1 MKRRT
6 FLLGTAAALGGG
18 LVIGYSAWRGK
29 LDRQA
34 KAAVA
39 SPGATLLANWVKI
52 ASDGSITVLVP
63 HADMGQGSF
72 TALAMVLAEE
82 LDADWSHMRAERA
95 PAEIAFAN
103 GFLVQGFIFGTK
115 PLPSVADDLARAG
128 FAEAAR
134 LRNVQ
139 VTGGSMSVRTTGQ
152 MGLRVVGAAARAM
165 LIEAAAQR
173 WNVPTSEIEAA
184 RSVVTHKPTGRTATY
199 AELAQAAAEISPPAH
214 PRLKTHAEY
223 RLIGSSQ
230 PRFDIPAKSTGRQT
244 YGIDLQMPG
253 MKVATVMAA
262 PVTGGALIDVDP
274 APALALGGVE
284 RVVKLSDAVAVVGS
298 GYWYARRGLLA
309 LSPRWSDGGNGTVT
323 SDTIARQNLAALAGS
338 EGKVLHKA
346 GDVTR
351 TAQGHAVEATYE
363 VPLLYHAAMEPI
375 NVTALWADNKLTV
388 WCGEQDALGA
398 KANLLEVSGLPS
410 SQVEFIGMPIG
421 GGFGRRTQRR
431 SDHFR
436 QVVELAR
443 AMAPHPVKLIWSRE
457 EDIAQG
463 GFRPALASKVRATL
477 DGNGM
482 PVTWEQRFIDT
493 PGIILEG
500 TEIPYS
506 VANQS
511 LTVVQSP
518 THVRGSAWRSVG
530 HTQHGFYTECFIDE
544 LARAA
549 GRDPFEYRRD
559 LLPGGS
565 RYRRVLEAAA
575 EHAQW
580 GTPLPAGRARGIAV
594 VESFGS
600 VVAEVVEA
608 SFDKDHTPHVHR
620 VVAVVDCGTVV
631 HRDTAAQQIEGAIV
645 MGLSAALGE
654 AITIDKGAVAQRT
667 LHDYRLLKLADV
679 PRIDVHF
686 IEDEQI
692 PWGGIG
698 EVGLPPAAPAL
709 VNALA
714 AAGKR
719 VRRLPVI
726 G

>member
-6 FLLGTAAALGGG
+6 LLLGTAAALGGG

-29 LDRQA
+29 LERDA

-39 SPGATLLANWVKI
+39 KPGTTLLANWVKI
-52 ASDGSITVLVP
+52 SGDGTITVLVP
-63 HADMGQGSF
+63 HADMGQGAF

-82 LDADWSHMRAERA
+82 LDADWSQMRTERA

-103 GFLVQGFIFGTK
+103 GYLTQGFILGTK
-115 PLPSVADDLARAG
+115 PLPPIADDVAG
-128 FAEAAR
+128 AVFAEAAR
-134 LRNVQ
+134 LRSVQ

-165 LIEAAAQR
+165 LIEAAARR
-173 WNVPTSEIEAA
+173 WNVKAGELDAA
-184 RSVVTHKPTGRTATY
+184 RSVVTHKPSGRTATY
-199 AELAQAAAEISPPAH
+199 AELAQAAAQISPPAR
-214 PRLKTHAEY
+214 PRLKTRAEY

-230 PRFDIPAKSTGRQT
+230 PRLDIPAKSTGRET
-244 YGIDLQMPG
+244 YGIDLQFPD

-262 PVTGGALIDVDP
+262 PVTGGTLIDVDP
-274 APALALGGVE
+274 APALALRGVE

-309 LSPRWSDGGNGTVT
+309 LSPRWSDGGHGAVT
-323 SDTIARQNLAALAGS
+323 SETMARQNLAALDGND
-338 EGKVLHKA
+338 GKVLHKA
-346 GDVTR
+346 GDVAR
-351 TAQGHAVEATYE
+351 AAQGRVIEATYE

-375 NVTALWADNKLTV
+375 NVTARWAEGKLTV

-398 KANLLEVSGLPS
+398 KANVLEVSGLSS

-443 AMAPHPVKLIWSRE
+443 AMTPHPVKLIWSRE

-477 DGNGM
+477 DHDGK

-511 LTVVQSP
+511 LTVDAKSHAR
-518 THVRGSAWRSVG
+518 TRISMAERGSHAARFLHRMLHRRTRARSGSRSVRVSARPSPAR
-530 HTQHGFYTECFIDE
+530 
-544 LARAA
+544 LAPPACTGGSGAACSNGARPCPPDVRAA
-549 GRDPFEYRRD
+549 SPSSKASVAWWRKWSRLRSTRTVRRAYTAW
-559 LLPGGS
+559 S
-565 RYRRVLEAAA
+565 RWSTAARSCI
-575 EHAQW
+575 
-580 GTPLPAGRARGIAV
+580 GTPLRSRSKA
-594 VESFGS
+594 
-600 VVAEVVEA
+600 A
-608 SFDKDHTPHVHR
+608 S
-620 VVAVVDCGTVV
+620 
-631 HRDTAAQQIEGAIV
+631 
-645 MGLSAALGE
+645 
-654 AITIDKGAVAQRT
+654 
-667 LHDYRLLKLADV
+667 
-679 PRIDVHF
+679 
-686 IEDEQI
+686 
-692 PWGGIG
+692 
-698 EVGLPPAAPAL
+698 
-709 VNALA
+709 
-714 AAGKR
+714 
-719 VRRLPVI
+719 
-726 G
+726 

>member
-6 FLLGTAAALGGG
+6 FLLGTAAAVGGG
-18 LVIGYSAWRGK
+18 LVIGYSAWQGK
-29 LDRQA
+29 LERQA
-34 KAAVA
+34 KATGA
-39 SPGATLLANWVKI
+39 SKGETLLANWVRI
-52 ASDGSITVLVP
+52 SGDGTITVLVP
-63 HADMGQGSF
+63 HADMGQGVF

-95 PAEIAFAN
+95 PTEMAFAN
-103 GFLVQGFIFGTK
+103 GYLTQGFVLGTK
-115 PLPSVADDLARAG
+115 PLPPVADSLAGAF

-134 LRNVQ
+134 LNNVT
-139 VTGGSMSVRTTGQ
+139 VTGGSLSVRSTGQ

-165 LIEAAAQR
+165 LIEAAARR
-173 WNVPTSEIEAA
+173 WNVRAHELEAA
-184 RSVVTHKPTGRTATY
+184 KSKVLHKASGRTATY
-199 AELAQAAAEISPPAH
+199 GELAPAAAEISPPAR
-214 PRLKTHAEY
+214 PRLKTRGEY
-223 RLIGSSQ
+223 RLIGTSQ
-230 PRFDIPAKSTGRQT
+230 PRFDIPAKSTGREI
-244 YGIDLQMPG
+244 YGIDLKMPD
-253 MKVATVMAA
+253 MKVATVMQA
-262 PVTGGALIDVDP
+262 PVTGGKLLEVDP
-274 APALALGGVE
+274 APALALSGVE
-284 RVVKLSDAVAVVGS
+284 RVVKLSDAVAVVAS

-309 LSPRWSDGGNGTVT
+309 LKPSWSDGGNGAVT
-323 SDTIARQNLAALAGS
+323 SETIARQNLAALASS

-346 GDVTR
+346 GDV
-351 TAQGHAVEATYE
+351 AKAPQGRAVEATYE
-363 VPLLYHAAMEPI
+363 VPLLYHAGMEPI
-375 NVTALWADNKLTV
+375 NVTAQWANGKLTV

-398 KANLLEVSGLPS
+398 KANVLKESGLS
-410 SQVEFIGMPIG
+410 SSEVEFIGMPLG
-421 GGFGRRTQRR
+421 GGFGRRSNRR

-436 QVVELAR
+436 QVIELAR
-443 AMAPHPVKLIWSRE
+443 ALSPHPVKLIWSRE

-477 DGNGM
+477 DNAGRL
-482 PVTWEQRFIDT
+482 VTWDQRFIDT

-500 TEIPYS
+500 TEVPYS

-511 LTVVQSP
+511 LTAVPSP

-544 LARAA
+544 IAQAA

-559 LLPGGS
+559 LLPAGS
-565 RYRRVLEAAA
+565 RHRRVLEAAA
-575 EHAQW
+575 KHAGW
-580 GTPLPAGRARGIAV
+580 GSPLPAGQGRGVAV

-600 VVAEVVEA
+600 VVAEVIEA
-608 SFDKDHTPHVHR
+608 SFGKDGVPHVHR

-631 HRDTAAQQIEGAIV
+631 HRDTATQQIEGGIV

-667 LHDYRLLKLADV
+667 LHDYRLLKLGET
-679 PRIDVHF
+679 PRIEVHF
-686 IEDEQI
+686 IEDESI

-714 AAGKR
+714 AAGRR
-719 VRRLPVI
+719 VRRLPVMS
-726 G
+726 